1 MANIKLIKNRIKSAT
16 NIAQITKAMELVAAS
31 KMRKAQA
38 QALEGKLYAQ
48 KIYEMV
54 LILSSRTEASTHPL
68 LRKPQKLVGKRLVV
82 LLTTNKGLCGSLN
95 TNLFRFFIQQYPNT
109 VTYEAI
115 TLGKKGA
122 SLLAK
127 IGATLKADFSN
138 TTSFVSMVPAL
149 VDLITR
155 EYING
160 TIDAVDIFYNDF
172 INVVKQ
178 IPRKKTILPLTIDAL
193 GDAEP
198 EKPYNFLIEPNV
210 KEVFDSLLPHYV
222 ENQIR
227 DAVQEA
233 EASEHSARMIAMR
246 SATDNALSFVDD
258 LTLVYNKARQE
269 KITYE
274 ISDLVTA
281 ALAVTT

>member
-1 MANIKLIKNRIKSAT
+1 
-16 NIAQITKAMELVAAS
+16 
-31 KMRKAQA
+31 
-38 QALEGKLYAQ
+38 
-48 KIYEMV
+48 
-54 LILSSRTEASTHPL
+54 
-68 LRKPQKLVGKRLVV
+68 
-82 LLTTNKGLCGSLN
+82 
-95 TNLFRFFIQQYPNT
+95 
-109 VTYEAI
+109 
-115 TLGKKGA
+115 
-122 SLLAK
+122 
-127 IGATLKADFSN
+127 
-138 TTSFVSMVPAL
+138 MVPAL
-149 VDLITR
+149 VDLITQ

-160 TIDAVDIFYNDF
+160 TVDAVDIFYNDF

-246 SATDNALSFVDD
+246 NATDNALSFVDD